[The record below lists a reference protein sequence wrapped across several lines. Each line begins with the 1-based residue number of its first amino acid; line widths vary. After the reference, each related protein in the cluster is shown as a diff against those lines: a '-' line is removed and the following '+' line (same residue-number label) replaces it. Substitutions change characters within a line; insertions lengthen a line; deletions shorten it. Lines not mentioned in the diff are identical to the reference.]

1 MSNNI
6 VLIGDLHAAVDD
18 APPPPAPQPEPGDAP
33 AREPRAV
40 VIVVDLRDTASK
52 GDAKAALRRAA
63 EVAVDAARGYAKVRH
78 VVIAAKLNPAVTRSF
93 DRLASAVATRFHSQL
108 ERALGRDIEFTL
120 LDITDCT
127 DAAVLLGRLRERA
140 DDPAGVH
147 GVVVLNWDDIVR
159 APIAQAAREQ
169 YF

>member
-78 VVIAAKLNPAVTRSF
+78 EWALICTVHNLAKL
-93 DRLASAVATRFHSQL
+93 L
-108 ERALGRDIEFTL
+108 
-120 LDITDCT
+120 
-127 DAAVLLGRLRERA
+127 
-140 DDPAGVH
+140 
-147 GVVVLNWDDIVR
+147 
-159 APIAQAAREQ
+159 AARAA
-169 YF
+169 